1 MTVPR
6 KLPPGFTW
14 RRELDQ
20 DTLYYDNVPVA
31 RVEPLVQ
38 GTVVRSLVRGP
49 QLSPC
54 ETLVPNVERGIALAT
69 RWGAEGQ
76 GGIHQAWRHGQIM
89 SLHQS
94 NSSCIFPVRFALRA
108 ATKSISQRPRA
119 A

>member
-69 RWGAEGQ
+69 RWAAERQ
-76 GGIHQAWRHGQIM
+76 GGIHQACRHA
-89 SLHQS
+89 HET
-94 NSSCIFPVRFALRA
+94 A
-108 ATKSISQRPRA
+108 AHGELPAEAPSIARWFQT
-119 A
+119 